1 MNNLILGILFIIIMF
16 GLSNSGINYFSSALY
31 YPCYSL
37 WGFVLI
43 EIVINRNK
51 SPDTLT
57 QF

>member
-1 MNNLILGILFIIIMF
+1 MIIMF
-16 GLSNSGINYFSSALY
+16 SLSNSGINYFSSALY